1 MICLAVTY
9 VMKPGTEDEAVDR
22 LRRLT
27 EATRAEP
34 GCRFY
39 LTHRSTTEPR
49 KFFLYEQY
57 EDQAALDYHR
67 ATAHFAEHVTGGL
80 IALAES
86 RSPEL
91 YGPLTD

>member
-9 VMKPGTEDEAVDR
+9 LMKPGTEDEVVER
-22 LRRLT
+22 LRNLT
-27 EATRAEP
+27 EATRLET

-39 LTHRSTTEPR
+39 MTHRSTTEPR

-57 EDQAALDYHR
+57 EDQIALDFHR
-67 ATAHFAEHVTGGL
+67 STPHFVEHVVGGL
-80 IALAES
+80 MVLAES

-91 YGPLTD
+91 YSPLTD